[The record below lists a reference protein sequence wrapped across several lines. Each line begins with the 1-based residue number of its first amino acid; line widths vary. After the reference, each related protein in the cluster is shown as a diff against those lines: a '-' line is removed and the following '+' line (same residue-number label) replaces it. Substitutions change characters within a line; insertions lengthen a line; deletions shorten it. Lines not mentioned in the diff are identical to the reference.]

1 MLKNALLTLLA
12 IAIAIGLGG
21 GSVWYAL
28 DAQSGVGAIRIGPWT
43 AFPDVGTPD
52 ADPYTQARTAR
63 EGVLSLGRAEGLTF
77 VAAADSSGEPLRR
90 ECAYRLDGGFP
101 TARFFTLYAADS
113 SLDLIDTGK
122 SRRAVLQSYQL
133 LRRPDNTALIA
144 TSSHAL
150 PGNWL
155 NVTGAG
161 PLYFVLT
168 FYDTPIATSTGLSGI
183 QLPAIRKAGCDA

>member
-1 MLKNALLTLLA
+1 MLKNALSTLLV

-43 AFPDVGTPD
+43 AFPDIGTPQ

-77 VAAADSSGEPLRR
+77 VAEKDSGGEPLRR
-90 ECAYRLDGGFP
+90 ECAYAIDGGFP
-101 TARFFTLYAADS
+101 TARFFTLYAADA
-113 SLDLIDTGK
+113 SLDVIDTATP
-122 SRRAVLQSYQL
+122 RRAVLQSYQL
-133 LRRPDNTALIA
+133 LRRPDDTALIS
-144 TSSHAL
+144 TGRHPL

-155 NVTGAG
+155 AVTGTG

-168 FYDTPIATSTGLSGI
+168 FYDTPIAASTGLSDVR
-183 QLPAIRKAGCDA
+183 LPAIRKGSCDA